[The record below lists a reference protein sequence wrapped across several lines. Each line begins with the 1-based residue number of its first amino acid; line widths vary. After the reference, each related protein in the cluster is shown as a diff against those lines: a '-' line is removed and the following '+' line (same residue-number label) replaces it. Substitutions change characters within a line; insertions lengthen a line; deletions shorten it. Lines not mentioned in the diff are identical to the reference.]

1 MKLKYICLISLMSIC
16 KVTFSQDNDAFTDG
30 QKDVLVHIDNIV
42 TEKPTNGLNKYRE
55 QLKLFRNEFNV
66 QEMPDIKFFLFGM
79 ANRTKLIYQKG
90 SLINSLTG
98 SVIEVWNIKEE
109 TIIPNEYKVNL
120 LTVENKSVTIYE
132 NEKGVYINEKGKDIL
147 VKGTDYAIKLPSF
160 SDHRYSEILK
170 VLHQELL
177 INVID
182 SKPVPNYFVYQ
193 KPWVRDASLMA
204 MCFEQTGNLHVIKNW
219 ALSLDEVY
227 DNNNGEAEGD
237 NLGQTLFLLSLF
249 SNKNNPLVQ
258 NILDEAKKREVVSDK
273 GKYISGRTDGSERPA
288 YATKWLKFGLKSIG
302 LPDDYIVPDI
312 DDGYNT
318 LVWWEDKDIENEKG
332 SISEHYPY
340 ITWARDHYFG
350 RKNNPVSNRDYPLTW
365 EINASAADYPKMA
378 AIDEKYV
385 KDNNSSPHTWHAAE
399 IFLYLT
405 DSIVF
410 DPDNDWSFN
419 HYVISDSLFD
429 PDDITC
435 ADLNHDGLLDII
447 VDSKGMTWYENLGGD
462 LPEWEKHEP
471 IDQGYHGNMG
481 IWTGDFDGDGD
492 IDITGGQQGG
502 DGNYW
507 YENTGRETHWPL
519 HFIIDMG
526 DIADHSRVYDFNGDG
541 RDDIITQAYH
551 GSGTYYLPSPENP
564 KDQWKSYKI
573 GGKTA
578 GLALYD
584 VDQDGDMD
592 VLNSNVWY
600 ENPGNPAQEDWPEH
614 IIPTSNSEVKC
625 DAGDI
630 NNDGITD
637 FAHAEEE
644 GKECYV
650 ILSPDNKR
658 INIKTDGHGLH
669 TMKLVDLDKDGDL
682 DLITADIHGGH
693 LYIYENADGNGTR
706 WKCHKQKNNSHEG
719 VHNCWIGD
727 FNNDG
732 MLDVFGKHYNTGSS
746 VEIWYNTL
754 KRK

>member
-1 MKLKYICLISLMSIC
+1 MRLKSICVIFLISINIIS
-16 KVTFSQDNDAFTDG
+16 FSQVNYAFIDRH
-30 QKDVLVHIDNIV
+30 KDVLIDNNAIV

-79 ANRTKLIYQKG
+79 ANRSKLIYKKG
-90 SLINSLTG
+90 FLMNSLTG
-98 SVIEVWNIKEE
+98 TVLKKWNIKEE

-120 LTVENKSVTIYE
+120 LTVDDIPVSVYE
-132 NEKGVYINEKGKDIL
+132 NEKGIYINEMGKERL
-147 VKGTDYAIKLPSF
+147 VEGTDYAIVLPSF
-160 SDHRYSEILK
+160 GDHRYSEILK

-177 INVID
+177 INVIE

-219 ALSLDEVY
+219 VLSLDEVY
-227 DNNNGEAEGD
+227 DYNNGEAEGD

-249 SNKNNPLVQ
+249 TDKNNPLVQ
-258 NILDEAKKREVVSDK
+258 KVLAEAKKREIVTDK

-288 YATKWLKFGLKSIG
+288 YDTKWLKFGLKSLG
-302 LPDDYIVPDI
+302 LHDDYVVPDI

-318 LVWWEDKDIENEKG
+318 LVWWDYKDIEDEKA

-340 ITWARDHYFG
+340 ITWAQDHYFG
-350 RKNNPVSNRDYPLTW
+350 RKNNPISNRDYPLTW

-385 KDNNSSPHTWHAAE
+385 KDHNASPHTWHAAE

-405 DSIVF
+405 DQSVF
-410 DPDNDWSFN
+410 DSRNNWSFDQ
-419 HYVISDSLFD
+419 HVISDSLFD

-435 ADLNHDGLLDII
+435 ADLNSDGLLDII
-447 VDSKGMTWYENLGGD
+447 FDSKGMTWYENSGS
-462 LPEWEKHEP
+462 
-471 IDQGYHGNMG
+471 
-481 IWTGDFDGDGD
+481 
-492 IDITGGQQGG
+492 
-502 DGNYW
+502 
-507 YENTGRETHWPL
+507 ETHWPL
-519 HFIIDMG
+519 HFIFDMG
-526 DIADHSRVYDFNGDG
+526 DISDHSRVYDFNGDG

-551 GSGTYYLPSPENP
+551 GSGTYYLPSPDDPEGR
-564 KDQWKSYKI
+564 WKSFRI
-573 GGKTA
+573 GGKSA

-584 VDQDGDMD
+584 VDRDGDMD
-592 VLNSNVWY
+592 VLNSSVWY

-614 IIPTSNSEVKC
+614 IIPNADPEVKC

-644 GKECYV
+644 GKECY
-650 ILSPDNKR
+650 ILLGPGYEKIDL
-658 INIKTDGHGLH
+658 KTDGNGLH

-682 DLITADIHGGH
+682 DLITADIHGGN
-693 LYIYENADGNGTR
+693 LYIFENANGKGTE
-706 WKCHKQKNNSHEG
+706 WKCHKQKNNSSEG
-719 VHNCWIGD
+719 VHICWIGD

-732 MLDVFGKHYNTGSS
+732 MMDVFGKHYNTGSF
-746 VEIWYNTL
+746 VEIWYNTF
-754 KRK
+754 K